1 MSIVS
6 MEIVRYEFDE
16 PVDGVVE
23 EDDHHRLDLCLTPR
37 PYGACG
43 SFQHWPRSRYERLG
57 NLFLVP
63 AGHQVRARSDSGR
76 QMSAV
81 CRLRRSAIREWGGYD
96 LDWTE
101 PQLIAGLDI
110 TSPAIRGLLHRM
122 GQETRAPGFAS
133 TMMIELMAGQLAIEL
148 VRFHAEVADQP
159 PVRGLAPW
167 RLKRIDER
175 VHEDRAQPTL
185 TELAELCGLSTRQLT
200 RGFRVSQ
207 NMSIGDFVT
216 SVRVERAKR
225 LLANAQSI
233 KEVAYAIGF
242 GSPSSFSYAFRRATG
257 ETPQNFRQQIGRPV
271 CKGLQ

>member
-1 MSIVS
+1 
-6 MEIVRYEFDE
+6 
-16 PVDGVVE
+16 
-23 EDDHHRLDLCLTPR
+23 
-37 PYGACG
+37 
-43 SFQHWPRSRYERLG
+43 
-57 NLFLVP
+57 
-63 AGHQVRARSDSGR
+63 
-76 QMSAV
+76 
-81 CRLRRSAIREWGGYD
+81 
-96 LDWTE
+96 
-101 PQLIAGLDI
+101 
-110 TSPAIRGLLHRM
+110 M